1 MRTRSLRMNYE
12 FARVYNKGRFVT
24 SRTVVMHYLP
34 RPKRDKRIGITVSR
48 KIGGSV
54 RRNRMK
60 RLLREAWRLNEH
72 MIKPGFDVVLVGRS
86 SDPLPDFRQVSQDL
100 LKLLNKAGLMLPGE
114 VNGLSSRKDD
124 GNENIQAR

>member
-34 RPKRDKRIGITVSR
+34 RPKRDKR
-48 KIGGSV
+48 IGGSV

>member
-1 MRTRSLRMNYE
+1 MQTRSLRMNYE

-60 RLLREAWRLNEH
+60 RLLREAWRLDEH
-72 MIKPGFDVVLVGRS
+72 MIKPGFDIVLVGRS
-86 SDPLPDFRQVSQDL
+86 SDPLPNFHQISHDL
-100 LKLLNKAGLMLPGE
+100 LKLLKKAGLLLPE
-114 VNGLSSRKDD
+114 EENGQDSRNDD
-124 GNENIQAR
+124 GNEAIHAR